1 VDRGARVALQDLV
14 ANGPGHGI
22 KILAFGTLVRRLAE
36 FCRTVG
42 HPWGDLRV
50 DDGGVQNLRLLADGR
65 V

>member
-1 VDRGARVALQDLV
+1 
-14 ANGPGHGI
+14 
-22 KILAFGTLVRRLAE
+22 VRRLAE